1 MADQAVARA
10 RGASYTPPEPPHPS
24 IMTQSPPSDP
34 SAPRTIAF
42 VFPGQGSQY
51 VGMGAELVARSP
63 VAAETYARA
72 DEALGLPLS
81 KLILE
86 GPAEELDLTIN
97 AQPAILATSV
107 AYLRAM
113 REEAAAAG
121 LEIAPQALAGH
132 SAGQYA
138 AAVAADAIDYAD
150 ALRLVRER
158 GRIMQERGIAGGMG
172 AVIGLSD
179 EQVDEIVDAAR
190 EHGEI
195 SVANANAPGQIV
207 LSGVLPALVFALE
220 MSKTVGAR
228 KAARLTV
235 SVASHSPL
243 MRRARDEF
251 GRILTRVPFR
261 DPQVP
266 MLGNVHGTVIHTA
279 EGLRDELTEH
289 LVHGVQWTTTV
300 RRMVS
305 SGVTDFVEVGP
316 GRVLS
321 GLIRR
326 ISPEVATHQVD
337 APTGKAWLAT
347 LVETPA

>member
-1 MADQAVARA
+1 MTE
-10 RGASYTPPEPPHPS
+10 TPES
-24 IMTQSPPSDP
+24 SETSRS
-34 SAPRTIAF
+34 RTIAF

-51 VGMGAELVARSP
+51 VGMGADLIARSP
-63 VAAETYARA
+63 AAADAFERA
-72 DEALGLPLS
+72 DEALGMPIS
-81 KLILE
+81 RMILE
-86 GPAEELDLTIN
+86 GPAEELDQTVN
-97 AQPAILATSV
+97 AQPAILATSY
-107 AYLRAM
+107 AFLEAIRA
-113 REEAAAAG
+113 EALDAG
-121 LEIAPQALAGH
+121 VEIRPTAMAGH

-172 AVIGLSD
+172 DVIGLSD
-179 EQVDEIVDAAR
+179 EQVHEIVEEAR
-190 EHGEI
+190 QHGEI

-207 LSGVLPALVFALE
+207 LSGVIPALVFALE
-220 MSKTVGAR
+220 MSRTVGAR

-251 GRILTRVPFR
+251 GRILAKVPFR

-266 MLGNVHGTVIHTA
+266 MLGNVHASFINTA
-279 EGLRDELTEH
+279 EGLRTELTEH
-289 LVHGVQWTTTV
+289 LVHGVQWTATV

-305 SGVTDFVEVGP
+305 SGVTDFVEIGP
-316 GRVLS
+316 GKVLS

-326 ISPEVATHQVD
+326 ISPDAETHVADGPSDRSFLT
-337 APTGKAWLAT
+337 T
-347 LVETPA
+347 LRELPA

>member
-1 MADQAVARA
+1 VLGYTRRDFRHAQNMTDQ
-10 RGASYTPPEPPHPS
+10 TD
-24 IMTQSPPSDP
+24 QSPEL
-34 SAPRTIAF
+34 AGPRAHAF

-51 VGMGAELVARSP
+51 VGMGAALLERSP
-63 VAAETYARA
+63 EAAAIMDRA
-72 DEALGLPLS
+72 DQALGFPLRR
-81 KLILE
+81 LILE
-86 GPAEELDLTIN
+86 GPAEELDQTVN

-107 AYLRAM
+107 AYLEALRAD
-113 REEAAAAG
+113 AARAG
-121 LEIAPQALAGH
+121 IELQPRSVAGH

-138 AAVAADAIDYAD
+138 AAVAADAIDFET

-179 EQVDEIVDAAR
+179 EQVHEIVDQAR

-207 LSGVLPALVFALE
+207 LSGVIPALVFALE

-228 KAARLTV
+228 KAVRLTV

-251 GRILTRVPFR
+251 SRILARVPFR
-261 DPQVP
+261 DPKVP
-266 MLGNVHGTVIHTA
+266 MLGNVHASVIQTA
-279 EGLRDELTEH
+279 DGLRRELSEH
-289 LVHGVQWTTTV
+289 LVHGVQWTDTV
-300 RRMVS
+300 RRMAAD
-305 SGVTDFVEVGP
+305 GVTDFVEIGP

-326 ISPEVATHQVD
+326 IAPSAATHAVD
-337 APTGKAWLAT
+337 APGDEALWL
-347 LVETPA
+347 PR

>member
-1 MADQAVARA
+1 MTHHTDS
-10 RGASYTPPEPPHPS
+10 GAEPVS
-24 IMTQSPPSDP
+24 
-34 SAPRTIAF
+34 RRIAY

-51 VGMGAELVARSP
+51 VGMGAELVERSP
-63 VAAETYARA
+63 AAAEAFERA
-72 DEALGLPLS
+72 DAALGFPLS
-81 KLILE
+81 RLILE
-86 GPAEELDLTIN
+86 GPAEELDLTVN

-107 AYLRAM
+107 AYLNAM
-113 REEAAAAG
+113 REEAREAG
-121 LEIAPQALAGH
+121 VDIVPRALAGH

-158 GRIMQERGIAGGMG
+158 GRIMQERGIEGGMG

-179 EQVDEIVDAAR
+179 EQVHEIVDAAR

-195 SVANANAPGQIV
+195 SVANRNAPGQIV
-207 LSGVLPALVFALE
+207 LSGVIPALVFALE
-220 MSKTVGAR
+220 MSRTVGAR

-251 GRILTRVPFR
+251 GRILARVPFR
-261 DPQVP
+261 DPKVP
-266 MLGNVHGTVIHTA
+266 MLGNVHGTVISTA
-279 EGLRDELTEH
+279 DGLRIELTEH
-289 LVHGVQWTTTV
+289 LVHGVQWTATV
-300 RRMVS
+300 RRMVGD
-305 SGVTDFVEVGP
+305 GVTDFVEVGP

-326 ISPEVATHQVD
+326 ISPEAHTHQVD
-337 APTGKAWLAT
+337 APAGKAWLAT
-347 LVETPA
+347 LGESA

>member
-1 MADQAVARA
+1 MTDQTDT
-10 RGASYTPPEPPHPS
+10 GAPA
-24 IMTQSPPSDP
+24 
-34 SAPRTIAF
+34 SAATISRRRHGF

-51 VGMGAELVARSP
+51 VGMGTDLVSRSP
-63 VAAETYARA
+63 AAAAVMARA
-72 DEALGLPLS
+72 DETLGFPLS
-81 KLILE
+81 RLIAE
-86 GPAEELDLTIN
+86 GPADELDQTIN

-107 AYLRAM
+107 AYLEAL

-121 LEIAPQALAGH
+121 VTLAPFEIAGH

-138 AAVAADAIDYAD
+138 AAVAAEAIDFET

-158 GRIMQERGIAGGMG
+158 GRIMQERGIDGGMG

-179 EQVDEIVDAAR
+179 EQIHEIVEQAR

-195 SVANANAPGQIV
+195 AVANANAPGQIV
-207 LSGVLPALVFALE
+207 LSGVIPALVFALE

-228 KAARLTV
+228 RAVQLTV

-251 GRILTRVPFR
+251 GRILSRVPFH
-261 DPQVP
+261 DPVVP
-266 MLGNVHGTVIHTA
+266 MLGNVHASVIQTA
-279 EGLRDELTEH
+279 DGLRTELTDH
-289 LVHGVQWTTTV
+289 LVHGVQWTATV
-300 RRMVS
+300 RQMVAD
-305 SGVTDFVEVGP
+305 GVTDFVEIGP

-326 ISPEVATHQVD
+326 ITPETRVITTDGGSSAD
-337 APTGKAWLAT
+337 LWRPGGPEEAAG
-347 LVETPA
+347 

>member
-1 MADQAVARA
+1 
-10 RGASYTPPEPPHPS
+10 
-24 IMTQSPPSDP
+24 MTHRNQSSEVKR
-34 SAPRTIAF
+34 SRSIAF

-51 VGMGAELVARSP
+51 VGMGAELIARSP
-63 VAAETYARA
+63 AAADAFERA
-72 DEALGLPLS
+72 DAALGMPIS
-81 KLILE
+81 RLILE
-86 GPAEELDLTIN
+86 GPAEELDQTVN

-107 AYLRAM
+107 AFLEAIRA
-113 REEAAAAG
+113 EARDAGVEIRPAAM
-121 LEIAPQALAGH
+121 AGH

-138 AAVAADAIDYAD
+138 AAVAADALDYAD

-172 AVIGLSD
+172 AVVGLSD
-179 EQVDEIVDAAR
+179 DQVHEIVEEAR
-190 EHGEI
+190 QHGEI

-207 LSGVLPALVFALE
+207 LSGVIPALVFALE

-251 GRILTRVPFR
+251 GKILSKVPFR

-266 MLGNVHGTVIHTA
+266 MLGNVHATVINTA
-279 EGLRDELTEH
+279 DGLRSELSEH
-289 LVHGVQWTTTV
+289 LVHGVQWTGTIRHLV
-300 RRMVS
+300 AD
-305 SGVTDFVEVGP
+305 GVTDFVEVGP

-326 ISPEVATHQVD
+326 ISPEAETHVAD
-337 APTGKAWLAT
+337 GPSERSFLAT
-347 LVETPA
+347 LRELPA

>member
-1 MADQAVARA
+1 MSNSTDRTASPGAR
-10 RGASYTPPEPPHPS
+10 SL
-24 IMTQSPPSDP
+24 
-34 SAPRTIAF
+34 AF

-51 VGMGAELVARSP
+51 VGMGADLIERSP
-63 VAAETYARA
+63 AAAAVYERA
-72 DEALGLPLS
+72 DAALGMPLS
-81 KLILE
+81 RLILE
-86 GPAEELDLTIN
+86 GPAEELDRTVN

-107 AYLRAM
+107 AYL
-113 REEAAAAG
+113 EALRDEARSAG
-121 LEIAPQALAGH
+121 IDVVPQAMAGH

-138 AAVAADAIDYAD
+138 AAVAADAIDFAD

-158 GRIMQERGIAGGMG
+158 GRIMQERGIEGGMG

-179 EQVDEIVDAAR
+179 EQVHEIVDRAR

-207 LSGVLPALVFALE
+207 LSGVIPALVFALE

-228 KAARLTV
+228 RAVRLTV

-251 GRILTRVPFR
+251 GRILSRVPFR
-261 DPQVP
+261 DPSVP
-266 MLGNVHGTVIHTA
+266 MLGNVHASVISTA
-279 EGLRDELTEH
+279 DGLRDELTEH
-289 LVHGVQWTTTV
+289 LVHGVQWTATV
-300 RRMVS
+300 RRLVAD
-305 SGVTDFVEVGP
+305 GVTDFVEVGP

-326 ISPEVATHQVD
+326 ISPESEAHAVD
-337 APTGKAWLAT
+337 GPGSASWLAR
-347 LVETPA
+347 LGERSA

>member
-1 MADQAVARA
+1 MTHPTD
-10 RGASYTPPEPPHPS
+10 ASA
-24 IMTQSPPSDP
+24 
-34 SAPRTIAF
+34 APRSRTIAF

-51 VGMGAELVARSP
+51 VGMGADLIARSP
-63 VAAETYARA
+63 AAATAFARA
-72 DEALGLPLS
+72 DAALGIPLTR
-81 KLILE
+81 LILD
-86 GPAEELDLTIN
+86 GPAEELDKTIN

-107 AYLRAM
+107 AFLEAIRA
-113 REEAAAAG
+113 EALEAG
-121 LEIAPQALAGH
+121 VEVRPTAMAGH

-138 AAVAADAIDYAD
+138 AAVAADALDYAD

-179 EQVDEIVDAAR
+179 EQVHEIVAEAR
-190 EHGEI
+190 QHGEI

-207 LSGVLPALVFALE
+207 LSGVIPALVFALE

-251 GRILTRVPFR
+251 GKILSKVPFR

-266 MLGNVHGTVIHTA
+266 MLGNVHATVINTA
-279 EGLRDELTEH
+279 DGLRSELTEH
-289 LVHGVQWTTTV
+289 LVHGVQWTGTV
-300 RRMVS
+300 RNLVAG
-305 SGVTDFVEVGP
+305 GVTDFVEVGP

-326 ISPEVATHQVD
+326 ISPDAETHVADGPSERSFLTF
-337 APTGKAWLAT
+337 LRE
-347 LVETPA
+347 LPA

>member
-1 MADQAVARA
+1 MTHSTDAAA
-10 RGASYTPPEPPHPS
+10 PPR
-24 IMTQSPPSDP
+24 
-34 SAPRTIAF
+34 PRTIAF

-51 VGMGAELVARSP
+51 VGMGADLVARSP
-63 VAAETYARA
+63 AAAEIFERA
-72 DEALGLPLS
+72 DACLGMPLS
-81 KLILE
+81 RMILE
-86 GPAEELDLTIN
+86 GPAEELDQTVN

-107 AYLRAM
+107 AFLEAIHADA
-113 REEAAAAG
+113 REAG
-121 LEIAPQALAGH
+121 LEIRPQAMAGH

-138 AAVAADAIDYAD
+138 AAVAAGAIDYPD
-150 ALRLVRER
+150 ALQLIRER

-179 EQVDEIVDAAR
+179 EQVDDIVDAAR

-207 LSGVLPALVFALE
+207 LSGVIPALVFALE

-228 KAARLTV
+228 RAAQLTV

-251 GRILTRVPFR
+251 ARILARVPFR
-261 DPQVP
+261 DPQVL
-266 MLGNVHGTVIHTA
+266 MLGNVHASVISTA
-279 EGLRDELTEH
+279 DGLRTELTDH
-289 LVHGVQWTTTV
+289 LVHGVQWTASV
-300 RRMVS
+300 RRMVGD
-305 SGVTDFVEVGP
+305 GVTDFVEIGP

-326 ISPEVATHQVD
+326 ISPEARTHHVD
-337 APTGKAWLAT
+337 GRSGQSWLTA
-347 LVETPA
+347 LSESPA

>member
-1 MADQAVARA
+1 
-10 RGASYTPPEPPHPS
+10 
-24 IMTQSPPSDP
+24 
-34 SAPRTIAF
+34 
-42 VFPGQGSQY
+42 
-51 VGMGAELVARSP
+51 MGAELVARSP
-63 VAAETYARA
+63 AAAAAYERA
-72 DEALGLPLS
+72 DAALGVPLS
-81 KLILE
+81 RMILE
-86 GPAEELDLTIN
+86 GPAEELDQTVN

-107 AYLRAM
+107 AFLEAM

-121 LEIAPQALAGH
+121 VTIVPSALAGH

-158 GRIMQERGIAGGMG
+158 GRIMQERGIDGGMG

-179 EQVDEIVDAAR
+179 EQVDEVVEAAR

-195 SVANANAPGQIV
+195 GVANQNAPGQIV
-207 LSGVLPALVFALE
+207 LSGVIPALVFALE

-228 KAARLTV
+228 KAVRLTV

-251 GRILTRVPFR
+251 GRILAKVPFR
-261 DPQVP
+261 DPQIP
-266 MLGNVHGTVIHTA
+266 MLGNVHGSVIRTA
-279 EGLRDELTEH
+279 DGLRTELTEH
-289 LVHGVQWTTTV
+289 LVHGVQWTASV
-300 RRMVS
+300 RRMAAG
-305 SGVTDFVEVGP
+305 GVTDFVEVGP

-326 ISPEVATHQVD
+326 ISPDAVVHAVD
-337 APTGKAWLAT
+337 LPGGGSLLAAFGRGTGPEGELIA
-347 LVETPA
+347 

>member
-1 MADQAVARA
+1 
-10 RGASYTPPEPPHPS
+10 
-24 IMTQSPPSDP
+24 MTQTDAAAIDQRLRSL
-34 SAPRTIAF
+34 AF

-51 VGMGAELVARSP
+51 VGMGADLVAHSP
-63 VAAETYARA
+63 AAAAVYARA
-72 DEALGLPLS
+72 DEALGFPLS
-81 KLILE
+81 RLILD
-86 GPAEELDLTIN
+86 GPAEELDKTVN

-107 AYLRAM
+107 AYLEALRDEARRAGVELRPM
-113 REEAAAAG
+113 AM
-121 LEIAPQALAGH
+121 AGH

-138 AAVAADAIDYAD
+138 AAVAAEAIDFAD
-150 ALRLVRER
+150 ALHLVRER
-158 GRIMQERGIAGGMG
+158 GRIMQERGIEGGMG

-179 EQVDEIVDAAR
+179 EQVNEIVEQAR

-207 LSGVLPALVFALE
+207 LSGVIPALVFALE

-228 KAARLTV
+228 RAVRLTV

-251 GRILTRVPFR
+251 GRILAHVPFR
-261 DPQVP
+261 DPTVP
-266 MLGNVHGTVIHTA
+266 MLGNVHASVIRTA
-279 EGLRDELTEH
+279 DGLRTELTEH
-289 LVHGVQWTTTV
+289 LVHGVQWTESV
-300 RRMVS
+300 RSMVA

-326 ISPEVATHQVD
+326 ISPAATAHPVD
-337 APTGKAWLAT
+337 GPGGLRFWLAT
-347 LVETPA
+347 DTDRDA

>member
-1 MADQAVARA
+1 
-10 RGASYTPPEPPHPS
+10 
-24 IMTQSPPSDP
+24 MTQSETRRSR
-34 SAPRTIAF
+34 SIAF

-51 VGMGAELVARSP
+51 VGMGAELVERSP
-63 VAAETYARA
+63 AAAAAYERA
-72 DEALGLPLS
+72 DAALGIPLS
-81 KLILE
+81 RLILE
-86 GPAEELDLTIN
+86 GPADELDLTVN
-97 AQPAILATSV
+97 AQPAILATSY
-107 AYLRAM
+107 AYLQALRDEAGAAGFELKPRAM
-113 REEAAAAG
+113 
-121 LEIAPQALAGH
+121 AGH

-138 AAVAADAIDYAD
+138 AAVAADAIDYDD

-179 EQVDEIVDAAR
+179 EQVGEIVDAAR

-207 LSGVLPALVFALE
+207 LSGVIPALVFALE
-220 MSKTVGAR
+220 MSKSVGAR
-228 KAARLTV
+228 KAAQLAV

-251 GRILTRVPFR
+251 AKILAKVPFR

-266 MLGNVHGTVIHTA
+266 MLGNVHASIISTA
-279 EGLRDELTEH
+279 DGLRVELTEH
-289 LVHGVQWTTTV
+289 LVHGVQWTETV
-300 RRMVS
+300 RSMVG

-326 ISPEVATHQVD
+326 ISPESETHQVD
-337 APTGKAWLAT
+337 LPADRSWLTRLREAPA
-347 LVETPA
+347 

>member
-1 MADQAVARA
+1 MRKTPD
-10 RGASYTPPEPPHPS
+10 ASTS
-24 IMTQSPPSDP
+24 RRS
-34 SAPRTIAF
+34 RTIAF

-51 VGMGAELVARSP
+51 VGMGAELIASSP
-63 VAAETYARA
+63 AAAAAFERA
-72 DEALGLPLS
+72 DAALGMPLS
-81 KLILE
+81 RMILE
-86 GPAEELDLTIN
+86 GPSDELDQTVN

-107 AYLRAM
+107 AFLEAIRA
-113 REEAAAAG
+113 EARDNG
-121 LEIAPQALAGH
+121 LEIIPTAMAGH

-138 AAVAADAIDYAD
+138 AAVAADAIDFAD

-179 EQVDEIVDAAR
+179 EQVHEIVHAAR

-207 LSGVLPALVFALE
+207 LSGVIPALVFALE
-220 MSKTVGAR
+220 MSRTVGAR

-251 GRILTRVPFR
+251 GRILAKVPFR

-266 MLGNVHGTVIHTA
+266 MFGNVHATVINTA
-279 EGLRDELTEH
+279 DGLRSELTEH
-289 LVHGVQWTTTV
+289 LVHGVQWTNTV
-300 RRMVS
+300 RQLVGG
-305 SGVTDFVEVGP
+305 GVTDFVEVGP

-326 ISPEVATHQVD
+326 ISPEAETHSTD
-337 APTGKAWLAT
+337 GLGLRSLLAKLTG
-347 LVETPA
+347 EPA